1 LGGFAQKESEQ
12 TMKDVSEVFR
22 QWFFDQVQK
31 WNEEKTAIE
40 LRLQSSFYAG
50 WNNGYHYGWENGFS
64 EGKQAAERAQAPDA
78 APPSEE
84 DTAENGTGRR
94 R

>member
-1 LGGFAQKESEQ
+1 
-12 TMKDVSEVFR
+12 MDDVSEVFR
-22 QWFFDQVQK
+22 KWFFDQVQR

-50 WNNGYHYGWENGFS
+50 WNNGYYYGRENGFS
-64 EGKQAAERAQAPDA
+64 EGKKAAQQTLAPDA
-78 APPSEE
+78 APPSEA
-84 DTAENGTGRR
+84 DTAEDGATRR